1 MQRWYRQDMKGA
13 DNIKKTTV
21 TAILCLI
28 VGLGIGYLLFHTAG
42 KLSPDV
48 FVSPTPTVSA
58 PTESAKPAG
67 DTDLIEA
74 ASKAVKLI
82 KAGDYEKLAEM
93 VHPEDGVYFS
103 PYSNIDLTTDM
114 HFTAEQTAKFSSD
127 RTAYMWGYTDGEGAP
142 IKLTPKQYFEKYV
155 FNQDYTVSPVIGRNY
170 IVKSGNSI
178 ENVQEVFP
186 DCQFVEFHY
195 PGIDKQYSGMD
206 WCSLRLVFR
215 EYEGAY
221 KIVAIVHDQW
231 TI

>member
-1 MQRWYRQDMKGA
+1 MKR
-13 DNIKKTTV
+13 V
-21 TAILCLI
+21 VFTAVVCLLI
-28 VGLGIGYLLFHTAG
+28 GIGIGYLLFTSFG
-42 KLSPDV
+42 KDSPNLAA
-48 FVSPTPTVSA
+48 SPTPAVSVF
-58 PTESAKPAG
+58 PESAKPDG
-67 DTDLIEA
+67 DTDLVEA
-74 ASKAVKLI
+74 ASKGVKLI

-103 PYSNIDLTTDM
+103 PYAYIDLKADM
-114 HFTAEQTAKFSSD
+114 HFTAEQTAKFASD
-127 RTAYMWGYTDGEGAP
+127 GTAYLWGYTDGEGAP
-142 IKLTPKQYFEKYV
+142 INLTPKQYFEKYV

-195 PGIDKQYSGMD
+195 PGFDAQYSGMD
-206 WCSLRLVFR
+206 WCTLRLVFR